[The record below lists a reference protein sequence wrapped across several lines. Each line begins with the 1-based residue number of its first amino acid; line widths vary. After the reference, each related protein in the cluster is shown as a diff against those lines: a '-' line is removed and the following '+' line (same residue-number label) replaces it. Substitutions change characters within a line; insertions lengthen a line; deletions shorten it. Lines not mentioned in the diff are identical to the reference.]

1 MSNCQFCHAATSCPP
16 RSFLKPHSSPP
27 SKTSEFAIEGDL
39 PRLLTIGLHEAPRS
53 NILWTVS
60 LSYLVSEPAVGPRMK
75 LPIETGRMMGGRWNR
90 APHRLPHRAIILC
103 RSHRQQ
109 REFVMKV
116 LLVNGSS
123 KANGNTARALAEVAE
138 QLNAE
143 GIDTEVFQL
152 GTKPIRDCIGCGQCG
167 KLDCRCTFDD
177 DAVNELIAAAEQ
189 ADGFVF
195 GSPVYYAHPSGRILS
210 ALDRA
215 FYAGSKAF
223 AHKPGAAVAVARR
236 GGTSTTFDVLNKYFT
251 INQMPVVAS
260 TYWNNVFG
268 AMPGEA
274 AQDAEGLATMRN
286 IGKNMAWLLHCIEAG
301 QAAGIEAPEADR
313 ERTNFIR

>member
-1 MSNCQFCHAATSCPP
+1 
-16 RSFLKPHSSPP
+16 
-27 SKTSEFAIEGDL
+27 
-39 PRLLTIGLHEAPRS
+39 
-53 NILWTVS
+53 
-60 LSYLVSEPAVGPRMK
+60 
-75 LPIETGRMMGGRWNR
+75 
-90 APHRLPHRAIILC
+90 
-103 RSHRQQ
+103 
-109 REFVMKV
+109 MKV
-116 LLVNGSS
+116 LLVNGSPN
-123 KANGNTARALAEVAE
+123 ANGNTARALAEVAE

-152 GTKPIRDCIGCGQCG
+152 GAKPIRDCIGCGQCG
-167 KLDCRCTFDD
+167 KLGGRCTFDD
-177 DAVNELIAAAEQ
+177 DLVNELIAAAEQ

-274 AQDAEGLATMRN
+274 AQDAEGLPPCETSAKTWP
-286 IGKNMAWLLHCIEAG
+286 GSF
-301 QAAGIEAPEADR
+301 AASRQDRPPASKPPKAIAPAPTSFVRTGADK
-313 ERTNFIR
+313 